1 MVVTKNVVVV
11 GDGAAGIMTAN
22 KIRYLNSEKDARVT
36 LIGNNV
42 KNFCRSDGPQ
52 IALRMKKFNESVKP
66 VNFLL
71 NNGVEFVR
79 DEVMQVRPKNR
90 LLYLKSGKKFDYDYL
105 VLAPGLADA
114 PEKLPG
120 YEGEAKHIL
129 DMQHA
134 LELGKT
140 LENLTE
146 GTVIVA
152 TNGASAP
159 NLMGFFELALVYMEQ
174 LANIKSK
181 IKMKFVS
188 PDKGAFPLQEL
199 SAFFAEKFESVG
211 IELVTEFKVTSINQ
225 KNKEIVSAENKTL
238 NYDVLVL
245 PPPLKTREFLG
256 NDDLLGNDGSKNIN
270 KTRLTVRDYDDV
282 YISGDAFDF
291 LAEELSGSFVTQ
303 SRFISHSISLDINSS
318 FDSAQ
323 YAGGVT
329 LSAMTGLSKGITVSY
344 SYDKRPKAPAESMAD
359 FRFKKHYSDFYFSS
373 LIRGII

>member
-1 MVVTKNVVVV
+1 MVVTKNIVVV

-22 KIRYLNSEKDARVT
+22 KLRYLNSEKDARVT

-52 IALRMKKFNESVKP
+52 ISLRMKRFSESVKP

-71 NNGVEFVR
+71 NNKVDFIR
-79 DEVMQVRPKNR
+79 DEVTQVRPKNR
-90 LLYLKSGKKFDYDYL
+90 LLYLKSGNKYDYDYL

-159 NLMGFFELALVYMEQ
+159 NLMGFFELALVYTEQ
-174 LANIKSK
+174 MANIKSK
-181 IKMKFVS
+181 IKVRFVS
-188 PDKGAFPLQEL
+188 PDKGAFPIHEL
-199 SAFFAEKFESVG
+199 SGFFADKFKSVG
-211 IELVTEFKVTSINQ
+211 IELVTDFKVTSINQ
-225 KNKEIVSAENKTL
+225 KNKEIVSAENKTI

-245 PPPLKTREFLG
+245 PPPLKTREFLAS
-256 NDDLLGNDGSKNIN
+256 DDLLGSEGSKNIN
-270 KTRLTVRDYDDV
+270 KSRLTVKDYDDV
-282 YISGDAFDF
+282 YIAGDAFDF

-303 SRFISHSISLDINSS
+303 ARFISHRITSDINSS
-318 FDSAQ
+318 FDYKQ
-323 YAGGVT
+323 YSGSVT

-344 SYDKRPKAPAESMAD
+344 TYEKRPRAPSESAAD

-373 LIRGII
+373 LLRGII